1 MALSKETVKYV
12 ADLSRIEL
20 KPEELEILSKQL
32 EGVLAFIGKLN
43 ELDISN
49 ISPTNHILPINNV
62 LREDTAKS
70 PLTPDKSLANA
81 PQARG
86 NFFEVPKVIE

>member
-12 ADLSRIEL
+12 ADLSRIDLE
-20 KPEELEILSKQL
+20 PQELETLSKQL
-32 EGVLAFIGKLN
+32 EGVLAFIDKLT

-49 ISPTNHILPINNV
+49 ISPTSHILPVNTV
-62 LREDTAKS
+62 LRADTVKDS
-70 PLTPDKSLANA
+70 LNPDKSLANA

-86 NFFEVPKVIE
+86 DFFEVPKVIE

>member
-20 KPEELEILSKQL
+20 EPEELETLSKQL

-43 ELDISN
+43 ELDISD
-49 ISPTNHILPINNV
+49 ISPTSHILPVNNV
-62 LREDTAKS
+62 LREDTAQRS
-70 PLTPDKSLANA
+70 LTPDKSLANA
-81 PQARG
+81 PQPCG